1 VSRLR
6 NDFFRLKP
14 ADDGHRSSG
23 GENLLE
29 KMDLSNMFYD
39 SSPGGAKMFRL
50 SFDVSQFRPEEI
62 NITTHDQRL
71 IVHAKHEGKSTPRR
85 TSCSFLCVRP
95 SPTVGGARGILFY
108 GRPSVRLWLRNRG
121 GMVFSF
127 PSPPCLLSPP
137 LPPLSSLSLPS
148 FPPFSP
154 LPFLPF
160 STLFL
165 PSLRS

>member
-1 VSRLR
+1 VTAIDGQVSRLR

-71 IVHAKHEGKSTPRR
+71 IVHAKHEGKSTPYLMFSIYASAVASLGAGGGR
-85 TSCSFLCVRP
+85 TAPGDTLQ
-95 SPTVGGARGILFY
+95 GG
-108 GRPSVRLWLRNRG
+108 
-121 GMVFSF
+121 
-127 PSPPCLLSPP
+127 
-137 LPPLSSLSLPS
+137 
-148 FPPFSP
+148 
-154 LPFLPF
+154 
-160 STLFL
+160 
-165 PSLRS
+165 